1 MGKGKDSNHSQIRS
15 SVLAH
20 PMIAVC
26 SNGKTDK
33 KIKSNVQ
40 NDNT

>member
-26 SNGKTDK
+26 SNGKTDN
-33 KIKSNVQ
+33 KIKSNEQ